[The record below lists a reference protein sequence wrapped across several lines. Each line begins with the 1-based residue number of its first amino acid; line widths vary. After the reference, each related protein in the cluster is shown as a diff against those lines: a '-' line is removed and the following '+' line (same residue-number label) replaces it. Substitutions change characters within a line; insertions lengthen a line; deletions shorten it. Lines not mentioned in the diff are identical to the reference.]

1 MIKEIALRKLASA
14 APMTNPL
21 PTSNPL
27 MNIAKKGLG
36 AIKGGIIPTAAAA
49 IGGVVTS
56 ALNKKMNGAAPA
68 QPQQAQPQQAQP
80 QQAQPQQAQP
90 QQAQT
95 APTPQTQPVQKT
107 ASVYSRLVKEAKL
120 NGLQRVLGAG
130 SKAMKSIGRYTGNF
144 LSKPLL
150 NTGHKLSY
158 NNIKSP
164 SLRNV
169 ADNIGQAMGKA
180 GFWLSDPKNARKLG
194 MITTGASLAGITAG
208 GLGIKKLMEP
218 KEEQVII

>member
-56 ALNKKMNGAAPA
+56 ALNKKMNGAAP
-68 QPQQAQPQQAQP
+68 AQP

>member
-1 MIKEIALRKLASA
+1 MIKEIALMKLASA

-21 PTSNPL
+21 PTSNP
-27 MNIAKKGLG
+27 MKDSIKKSVDG
-36 AIKGGIIPTAAAA
+36 AIAGGAAML
-49 IGGVVTS
+49 GGALVS
-56 ALNKKMNGAAPA
+56 KLNKFMNGTAPA
-68 QPQQAQPQQAQP
+68 QPQQATAQPQQAATQNQAQPQQAQP
-80 QQAQPQQAQP
+80 QQAP
-90 QQAQT
+90 T

-120 NGLQRVLGAG
+120 NRLQRVLGAG
-130 SKAMKSIGRYTGNF
+130 SKAMKSIGRYTGDF